1 MRALIK
7 NSRKIL
13 LNQVDPSER
22 ALIEEYISTSVK
34 EVTTIR
40 SLYDID
46 NELDGVSFELTGEKQ
61 GQINYTEP
69 CIQVM
74 TVGSYV
80 KVNLEVDDDTNIR
93 VDSTGTD
100 DFLDV
105 SVVDRLISIKA
116 LNNSSLIDTTG
127 QFVLKAI
134 LTKEGYG
141 TVVVPINVSVLY
153 TINSGTRDY
162 LQLYNQPK
170 INGKVLVG
178 DRELDELGIQEIM
191 VPISDEEIDEML
203 SEEVELDD

>member
-22 ALIEEYISTSVK
+22 ALIEEYISASVK

-74 TVGSYV
+74 TVGSYI
-80 KVNLEVDDDTNIR
+80 KVNLEVDDETNIR
-93 VDSTGTD
+93 VDSTAE
-100 DFLDV
+100 DFLEV
-105 SVVDRLISIKA
+105 SVVDRLISIMA
-116 LNNSSLIDTTG
+116 LNNSSLADTTG

-134 LTKEGYG
+134 LTKEGYE
-141 TVVVPINVSVLY
+141 TAVVPINVSVLY
-153 TINSGTRDY
+153 TLNSGTRNY
-162 LQLYNQPK
+162 EQLYNQPK
-170 INGKVLVG
+170 INGKTLVG
-178 DRELDELGIQEIM
+178 NRELDELGIQEIM

-203 SEEVELDD
+203 SEEVELDG

>member
-1 MRALIK
+1 MIEIEFNNVNK
-7 NSRKIL
+7 NYGLK
-13 LNQVDPSER
+13 NV
-22 ALIEEYISTSVK
+22 
-34 EVTTIR
+34 
-40 SLYDID
+40 
-46 NELDGVSFELTGEKQ
+46 LDGVSFELTGEKQ

-80 KVNLEVDDDTNIR
+80 KVNLEVDDETNIK
-93 VDSTGTD
+93 VDSTGTE
-100 DFLDV
+100 DFLEV
-105 SVVDRLISIKA
+105 SVVDRLISIRA

-134 LTKEGYG
+134 LTKEGYE
-141 TVVVPINVSVLY
+141 TAVVPINVSVLY
-153 TINSGTRDY
+153 TINSGTRNY
-162 LQLYNQPK
+162 EQLYNQPK